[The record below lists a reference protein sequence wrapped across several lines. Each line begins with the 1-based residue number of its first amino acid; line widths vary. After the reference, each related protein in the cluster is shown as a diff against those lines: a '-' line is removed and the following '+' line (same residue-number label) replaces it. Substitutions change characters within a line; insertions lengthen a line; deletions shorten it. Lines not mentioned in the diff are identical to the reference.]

1 MKMVLIMNQMII
13 GFVITGMLVSMG
25 LSACHLIS
33 VDRSGYLKV
42 HIYVMKYLSCQ
53 NWITMKDTVIL
64 RNEGFINVEVIPMCG
79 SDNIVLSSS
88 HSIGNDYRGNN
99 IILSTKGQHK

>member
-1 MKMVLIMNQMII
+1 
-13 GFVITGMLVSMG
+13 
-25 LSACHLIS
+25 
-33 VDRSGYLKV
+33 
-42 HIYVMKYLSCQ
+42 
-53 NWITMKDTVIL
+53 MKDTVIL

-99 IILSTKGQHK
+99 IILSTKGQHKLLQVLLKKYFQDKVKQLKFR